1 MEYTNQEKQAL
12 TILGRTD
19 FKNLA
24 KTDVLSFVSLL
35 GDMRPEVA
43 TQALAQFPEFA
54 SLVQAS
60 LGDYREML
68 DKVITSDDDSLHQV
82 YGLSAQE
89 MQSIDESRRQFYD
102 LANRVHADLSKCL
115 DKENLTDADRKEI
128 LSQEMEVL
136 KTVAEKD
143 ADMRLQQR
151 EVVREAH
158 QKDSEKRQFNWKLV
172 GGMSAVVI
180 GVIGV
185 GASLLGGKIDFHLPP
200 KS

>member
-82 YGLSAQE
+82 MGSLH
-89 MQSIDESRRQFYD
+89 R
-102 LANRVHADLSKCL
+102 KC
-115 DKENLTDADRKEI
+115 KA
-128 LSQEMEVL
+128 
-136 KTVAEKD
+136 
-143 ADMRLQQR
+143 
-151 EVVREAH
+151 
-158 QKDSEKRQFNWKLV
+158 
-172 GGMSAVVI
+172 
-180 GVIGV
+180 
-185 GASLLGGKIDFHLPP
+185 
-200 KS
+200 

>member
-1 MEYTNQEKQAL
+1 MEYTDKEKQAL

-19 FKNLA
+19 FKNLS
-24 KTDVLSFVSLL
+24 KTDVLSFVSML
-35 GDMRPEVA
+35 GEMRPEVA

-54 SLVQAS
+54 NLVRAS
-60 LGDYREML
+60 FGDYREMIG
-68 DKVITSDDDSLHQV
+68 KVISSDDDSLHQA

-89 MQSIDESRRQFYD
+89 MQSVDESKRQFYD
-102 LANRVHADLSKCL
+102 LANRVHADLSRCL
-115 DKENLTDADRKEI
+115 DKENLSDDDRKEI

-136 KTVAEKD
+136 KMAAEKD
-143 ADMRLQQR
+143 ADMRSQQR

-172 GGMSAVVI
+172 GGISAALI
-180 GVIGV
+180 GVVGI
-185 GASLLGGKIDFHLPP
+185 GASLLGGKFDFHLPK